1 MQVEM
6 KKNELGDSCA
16 EVIVTVLASNSTL
29 TRLGPGFNDI
39 HHVDATAIVVA
50 LAKNVTLKS

>member
-1 MQVEM
+1 M
-6 KKNELGDSCA
+6 KKNELGDAGA

-29 TRLGPGFNDI
+29 TRLGLGFNDI
-39 HHVDATAIVVA
+39 HHVGATAIVVA